1 MIPSIPSPA
10 FAGEVR
16 VRVMR
21 AARITLTL
29 TLSHFMGEGTPS

>member
-1 MIPSIPSPA
+1 MISSPA
-10 FAGEVR
+10 FAGEGW

-29 TLSHFMGEGTPS
+29 TLSHFMGEESS